1 VISQF
6 AGYESLAELD
16 WDRYRVTYGNV
27 GRLDLILEAE
37 GDTTNR
43 YKLAKQADVLML
55 IYLLGPDGL
64 AEMLRRLGYPDRPGL
79 VEDTVEYYLGRTA
92 HGSTLSRVVHASVLA
107 RMDPARGWRTF
118 REALAADL
126 DDTQGGTTRE
136 GIHLGAM
143 AGTIDIITRAFAGI
157 RSEDDV
163 VVFEPRLPEGLRS
176 ARFTI
181 VHRGQRLRVV
191 VTPDVLEVHAQ
202 LCATRTEV
210 RIRVGGENLAVAPGE
225 RVVLRWTPRTGARPG
240 RMR

>member
-1 VISQF
+1 MTLILHWI
-6 AGYESLAELD
+6 ESLHQTRGD
-16 WDRYRVTYGNV
+16 S
-27 GRLDLILEAE
+27 
-37 GDTTNR
+37 DTTNR

-55 IYLLGPDGL
+55 IYLFGPDGL

-225 RVVLRWTPRTGARPG
+225 RVVLRWTPRTGARPA